1 MSDKIDGVIEKH
13 YWRAVVFLIVVILIG
28 SAFWGVRRFHPA
40 LFLGTPDLIA
50 VPNDLATKKKP
61 SLTEN
66 RPVLLNINV
75 ASAKELQSL
84 PSIGETMALR
94 IVEYRE
100 KHGKFSSVEKLT
112 EVKGIGEKTLEK
124 LKPFISVTDYSEL

>member
-28 SAFWGVRRFHPA
+28 SAFWGLRRFHPA

-50 VPNDLATKKKP
+50 VPDDDLATKKEP

-66 RPVLLNINV
+66 RPLLLNINV

-84 PSIGETMALR
+84 PSIGKTMAER

-100 KHGKFSSVEKLT
+100 KHGRFSSVEKLT
-112 EVKGIGEKTLEK
+112 EVKGVGEKTLEK
-124 LKPFISVTDYSEL
+124 LKPFISVTD